1 MGQRSYKDL
10 QVWQKAIDF
19 VTVVY
24 RLTEKFPSTETYGL
38 ALQLRRASVSVPSN
52 IAEGSAKRSSIDFTR
67 FINIARGSIAEIET
81 QLIIAERLKYITEI
95 ELKSV
100 SMTLEEINK
109 MLFGLGTSL
118 ETRNPKLKIITPKL

>member
-19 VTVVY
+19 VTLIY
-24 RLTEKFPSTETYGL
+24 GLTEKFPAKEIYGL
-38 ALQLRRASVSVPSN
+38 VSQLRRAAVSVPSN

-67 FINIARGSIAEIET
+67 FINIARGSVAEIET

-95 ELKSV
+95 ELKSA
-100 SMTLEEINK
+100 SNSLEEINK
-109 MLFGLGTSL
+109 MLFGLRVSL
-118 ETRNPKLKIITPKL
+118 ETRNPKLKTIN